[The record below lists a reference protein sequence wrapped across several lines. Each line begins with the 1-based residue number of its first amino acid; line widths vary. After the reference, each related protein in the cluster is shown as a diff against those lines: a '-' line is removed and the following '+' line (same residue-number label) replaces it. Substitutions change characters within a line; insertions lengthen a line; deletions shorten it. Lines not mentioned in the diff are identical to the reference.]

1 MTHPTAPSGT
11 VRVLRGPSGEEGRE
25 GHSAAPTRV
34 TVTTDGDDRNS
45 RAVVEALEA
54 LRGPGLEVVVRDARE
69 EPAADRFLQR
79 LVCCG
84 PVTPVVTCGGLLLTA
99 PTPAEAVLAVRRVV
113 PGSVG

>member
-1 MTHPTAPSGT
+1 MTDLIAPSGT
-11 VRVLRGPSGEEGRE
+11 VRVLTGASGEQRRA
-25 GHSAAPTRV
+25 GHGTAPTRI
-34 TVTTDGDDRNS
+34 TVTTDGDDRRS
-45 RAVVEALEA
+45 RAVVEAMEA
-54 LRGPGLEVVVRDARE
+54 LQRPGLEVVVRDARE
-69 EPAADRFLQR
+69 EPAAAQFLDG